1 MTKNTIE
8 LTAENLTEVTGGSY
22 DVFQNE
28 TAPDTVLY
36 DGKPTLTNDQGN
48 PAVKC
53 IGEDPALLKDMW
65 SVVKAL
71 WQAFYESGV
80 DGC

>member
-28 TAPDTVLY
+28 ATPDTILHD
-36 DGKPTLTNDQGN
+36 DGQTLTNDQRN
-48 PAVKC
+48 PAVEC
-53 IGEDPALLKDMW
+53 INEDPTRLRHIW

-71 WQAFYESGV
+71 WQAYYESGV
-80 DGC
+80 DDC